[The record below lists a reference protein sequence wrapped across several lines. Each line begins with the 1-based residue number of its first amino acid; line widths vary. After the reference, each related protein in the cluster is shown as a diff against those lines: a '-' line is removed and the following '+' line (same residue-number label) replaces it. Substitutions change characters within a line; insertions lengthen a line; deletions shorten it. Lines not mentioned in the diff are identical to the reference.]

1 MDMFFYESV
10 SCVCLCLSDEPV
22 WFCIYVCENV
32 VLFTCLDQAPGKIS
46 CKLTGSPS
54 LSKVFEFNLIE
65 LPGSTYPLYIK
76 VTVWLITALWIHVS
90 SYTIVPVKS
99 VTSHNVKT
107 SMKF

>member
-1 MDMFFYESV
+1 MFA
-10 SCVCLCLSDEPV
+10 CDCPMNKCCICLHV
-22 WFCIYVCENV
+22 WMAI
-32 VLFTCLDQAPGKIS
+32 GKIN

-54 LSKVFEFNLIE
+54 LSKVFELNLIE
-65 LPGSTYPLYIK
+65 LSGSTYPLYIK

-107 SMKF
+107 SMRF